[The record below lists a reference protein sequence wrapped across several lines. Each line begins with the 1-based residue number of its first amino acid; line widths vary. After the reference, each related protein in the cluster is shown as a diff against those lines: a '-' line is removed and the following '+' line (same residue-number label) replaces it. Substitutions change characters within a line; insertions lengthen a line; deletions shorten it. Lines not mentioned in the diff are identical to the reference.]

1 MPIQRRLPIRGFT
14 NVFSKEYAIVNLQV
28 LNKFTDGAVVTPK
41 LLKSTGIVR
50 KLRNGVKILGDGELE
65 RNLTVKAHRFSK
77 SASVK
82 IKNAGGKVIVIS
94 DS

>member
-1 MPIQRRLPIRGFT
+1 MFR
-14 NVFSKEYAIVNLQV
+14 KEYAIVNLDV
-28 LNKFTDGAVVTPK
+28 LNRFTDGAVVTPK
-41 LLKSTGIVR
+41 LLRSTGVVR
-50 KLRNGVKILGDGELE
+50 KLRDGVKILGNGELE
-65 RNLTVKAHRFSK
+65 KNLTVKAHRFSK